1 MCLLYRVTCRLAGGE
16 AQLSFPPNLA
26 VLSKSSV
33 KIIATTTLIPTPIA
47 GRTIS
52 TSAFASVVI

>member
-1 MCLLYRVTCRLAGGE
+1 MAGGE

-26 VLSKSSV
+26 VLSKSLV
-33 KIIATTTLIPTPIA
+33 KIIATTTLIPTPTA